1 MPVTPRILLVDDD
14 ASLRRVVEFTL
25 QEEGYGVDA
34 VASGREALARFA
46 AQRYD
51 LVLTDIKM
59 PEVGGLEVLDAALR
73 LDAAAKVIL
82 VTAFASVDTAVSAM
96 KRGAFDYVT
105 KPFSRDE
112 LKLVV
117 ARGLQTAAL
126 EGENRRLRS
135 ELENRFRPETTLLGD
150 SPAIR
155 AVLSLVHRIAS
166 GDATVLI
173 TGESGTGKELV
184 ARALHFASPRRAAP
198 FVVVNCGAI
207 PRELLESELFGHV
220 RGAFTNA
227 VRDKIGKFEQADG
240 GTLFLDEIGDLPLEL
255 QVKLLRAVQEHE
267 IERVGEGKPRRVQA
281 RIVAATHRDLED
293 LVAKGA
299 FRQDLYYRIAVIP
312 LDLPPLRQRRED
324 IPLLVRHFVR
334 TFAAGEDVRVADAA
348 MAALTRARW
357 RGNVRELM
365 NVCQRVV
372 TLRHGTTIVLE
383 DLPSGLL
390 DTADP
395 GTDVVTL
402 PVEGISLD
410 ALVRI
415 AVVQALERCGWN
427 QTRAARL
434 LRVPRHILLYRMD
447 KYGISPPGSIDPAAK
462 PVDPPRPD
470 VPPQPLVRA

>member
-1 MPVTPRILLVDDD
+1 MTPPRILLVDDD
-14 ASLRRVVEFTL
+14 ASLRRVVEYTL
-25 QEEGYGVDA
+25 QEEGYGVDS
-34 VASGREALARFA
+34 VASGREALGRLES
-46 AQRYD
+46 QRYD
-51 LVLTDIKM
+51 LVVTDIKM
-59 PEVGGLEVLDAALR
+59 PDVDGLQVLDAAVR

-96 KRGAFDYVT
+96 RRGAYDYVT
-105 KPFSRDE
+105 KPFNRDE

-117 ARGLQTAAL
+117 ARALRTAAL
-126 EGENRRLRS
+126 EDENLRLQS
-135 ELENRFRPETTLLGD
+135 EIENRFRPETSLLGD
-150 SPAIR
+150 SPGMRGI
-155 AVLSLVHRIAS
+155 LQLVRRVAS

-184 ARALHFASPRRAAP
+184 ARALHYASPRRAAP

-207 PRELLESELFGHV
+207 PRDLLESELFGHI
-220 RGAFTNA
+220 RGAFTGA
-227 VRDKIGKFEQADG
+227 VRDKVGKFEQAAG

-267 IERVGEGKPRRVQA
+267 IERVGEGKPRRVQT
-281 RIVAATHRDLED
+281 RIVAATHRDLEA
-293 LVAKGA
+293 LVAAGT
-299 FRQDLYYRIAVIP
+299 FREDLYYRVAVIP

-334 TFAAGEDVRVADAA
+334 MFAPGEDVQVADAA

-372 TLRHGTTIVLE
+372 ALRRGNSITLE
-383 DLPSGLL
+383 DLPAGLS
-390 DTADP
+390 DAADP
-395 GTDVVTL
+395 CTGVVTL
-402 PVEGISLD
+402 PPEGISLD
-410 ALVRI
+410 ALVRM

-434 LRVPRHILLYRMD
+434 LRVPRHILLYRME
-447 KYGISPPGSIDPAAK
+447 KYGISAPASCEPGVAHAAPPPG
-462 PVDPPRPD
+462 VELPPRSA
-470 VPPQPLVRA
+470 RA

>member
-1 MPVTPRILLVDDD
+1 MTSSRILLVDDD

-25 QEEGYGVDA
+25 HEEGYAVDS
-34 VASGREALARFA
+34 VASGREAIGRLET
-46 AQRYD
+46 QRYD
-51 LVLTDIKM
+51 LVVTDIKM
-59 PEVGGLEVLDAALR
+59 PGVDGLEVLDAAAR
-73 LDAAAKVIL
+73 LNVAAKVIL

-96 KRGAFDYVT
+96 RRGAYDYVS

-117 ARGLQTAAL
+117 ARALQTAAL

-135 ELENRFRPETTLLGD
+135 EIENRFRPETTLLGD
-150 SPAIR
+150 SQAIR
-155 AVLSLVHRIAS
+155 GILELVHRVAS

-207 PRELLESELFGHV
+207 PRDLLESELFGHV
-220 RGAFTNA
+220 RGAFTGA
-227 VRDKIGKFEQADG
+227 VRDKVGKFEQAEG

-281 RIVAATHRDLED
+281 RIVAATHRDLEA
-293 LVAKGA
+293 LVAAGT
-299 FRQDLYYRIAVIP
+299 FREDLYYRIAVIP

-334 TFAAGEDVRVADAA
+334 TFAPGEDVRITEAA

-372 TLRHGTTIVLE
+372 TLRRGNTIAVE
-383 DLPSGLL
+383 DLPIGLAE
-390 DTADP
+390 TAEP

-402 PVEGISLD
+402 PAEGISLD
-410 ALVRI
+410 VLVRM

-434 LRVPRHILLYRMD
+434 LRVPRHILLYRME
-447 KYGISPPGSIDPAAK
+447 KYGISPPGSADSAVQ
-462 PVDPPRPD
+462 PVDVPSPD
-470 VPPQPLVRA
+470 ALPQPRSARA

>member
-1 MPVTPRILLVDDD
+1 MTPPRILLVDDD
-14 ASLRRVVEFTL
+14 ASLRRVVEYTL
-25 QEEGYGVDA
+25 QEEGYGVDS
-34 VASGREALARFA
+34 VASGREALGRLES
-46 AQRYD
+46 QRYD
-51 LVLTDIKM
+51 LVVTDIKM
-59 PEVGGLEVLDAALR
+59 PDVDGLQVLDAAVR

-96 KRGAFDYVT
+96 RRGAYDYVT
-105 KPFSRDE
+105 KPFNRDE

-117 ARGLQTAAL
+117 ARALRTAAL
-126 EGENRRLRS
+126 EDENLRLQS
-135 ELENRFRPETTLLGD
+135 EIENRFRPETSLLGD
-150 SPAIR
+150 SPGMRGI
-155 AVLSLVHRIAS
+155 LQLVRRVAS

-184 ARALHFASPRRAAP
+184 ARALHYASPRRAAP

-207 PRELLESELFGHV
+207 PRDLLESELFGHI
-220 RGAFTNA
+220 RGAFTGA
-227 VRDKIGKFEQADG
+227 VRDKVGKFEQAAG

-267 IERVGEGKPRRVQA
+267 IERVGEGKPRRVQT
-281 RIVAATHRDLED
+281 RIVAATHRDLEA
-293 LVAKGA
+293 LVAAGT
-299 FRQDLYYRIAVIP
+299 FREDLYYRVAVIP

-334 TFAAGEDVRVADAA
+334 MFAPGEDVQVADAA

-372 TLRHGTTIVLE
+372 ALRRGNSITLE
-383 DLPSGLL
+383 DLPAGLS
-390 DTADP
+390 DAADP
-395 GTDVVTL
+395 CTGVVTL
-402 PVEGISLD
+402 PPEGISLD
-410 ALVRI
+410 ALVRM

-434 LRVPRHILLYRMD
+434 LRVPRHILLYRME
-447 KYGISPPGSIDPAAK
+447 KYGISAPASCEPGVAHAAPPPGAEL
-462 PVDPPRPD
+462 PPRSA
-470 VPPQPLVRA
+470 RA